1 MLSSLHPVLRHAL
14 FSASLALAPLVPAQA
29 ADCFGVVYEDAN
41 GNARRDAGEAPVP
54 GVRLS
59 DGERI
64 AAAGADGRYRLAVGD
79 GRTVFVIKPAG
90 YDAPLR
96 TDGLP
101 DTWKS
106 PADSTS
112 KDGSTCDFPLHR
124 APARPADAELD
135 VLVFGDP
142 QLKSG
147 TDADYYAR
155 DILAPPRAAPG
166 ATLALSL
173 GDLVNDVPALYPDLK
188 AIDRTLGLP
197 WLHAPGNH
205 DVDPG
210 ANADAG
216 SLDAFH
222 AAFGADTYAWE
233 ETRANFVVLDD
244 VVVAPGDGKAYI
256 GGLRADQFA
265 FLEGYLAG
273 ADRRRL
279 LVVALHVPLFDVGG
293 VETFRHADRARLFA
307 LLAPFPHVLVLSAH
321 THAQQHA
328 WHGPESGW
336 TGATPLHEY
345 NVGAACGAFWSGAKD
360 AAGIPDSTMADGTP
374 NGYARLR
381 VGADGQA
388 ALRWF
393 AARAPEGTHMRL
405 HAPRVLRRGAWPG
418 QAVTANVWMGA
429 AATPVAYRIDGGAWL
444 PMKRVLAPD
453 PDLLAEN
460 LRDDAAP
467 ALRGYDRA
475 PEATASTHL
484 WRGTL
489 PTDLALGE
497 HAIEV
502 RATLPDTGDV
512 TALTR
517 YSLVDAAP

>member
-1 MLSSLHPVLRHAL
+1 MRPSLRHAL
-14 FSASLALAPLVPAQA
+14 CLAATLVALPAA
-29 ADCFGVVYEDAN
+29 HVHATDCVGSVFEDAN
-41 GNARRDAGEAPVP
+41 GDGRRDAHEAPIP
-54 GVRLS
+54 GVRVS
-59 DGERI
+59 DGEHI
-64 AAAGADGRYRLAVGD
+64 VATGSDGRYRLAVGE
-79 GRTVFVIKPAG
+79 GRTLFIVKPAG
-90 YDAPLR
+90 YRAPLR
-96 TDGLP
+96 ADGLP
-101 DTWKS
+101 DTWKD
-106 PADSTS
+106 PAS
-112 KDGSTCDFPLHR
+112 GAACDFALRR
-124 APARPADAELD
+124 APAQPADAPLD

-142 QLKSG
+142 QLKSA

-155 DILAPPRAAPG
+155 DIVAPLRASPG

-197 WLHAPGNH
+197 WLHAAGNH

-210 ANADAG
+210 STSDAG

-222 AAFGADTYAWE
+222 AAFGADTFAWE
-233 ETRANFVVLDD
+233 EARANFVVLDD
-244 VVVAPGDGKAYI
+244 IVVAPGDGKPYV
-256 GGLRADQFA
+256 GGLREDQFA
-265 FLEGYLAG
+265 FLRAYLAG
-273 ADRRRL
+273 ADRARL
-279 LVVALHVPLFDVGG
+279 LVIALHIPLFDVGG

-321 THAQQHA
+321 THAQQHV
-328 WHGPESGW
+328 WHGADSGW

-360 AAGIPDSTMADGTP
+360 AEGIPDSTMADGTP

-381 VGADGQA
+381 VTADGHA
-388 ALRWF
+388 ALRWQ
-393 AARAPEGTHMRL
+393 AARAPADAHMRL

-429 AATPVAYRIDGGAWL
+429 ADTPVAYRIDGGAWL

-467 ALRGYDRA
+467 ALRAYDRA

-489 PTDLALGE
+489 PTDLAAGD
-497 HAIEV
+497 HRVEV
-502 RATLPDTGDV
+502 RATLPDTGEV
-512 TALTR
+512 TAATR